1 MDKEYIKQIANYIID
16 NHTISD
22 AAAHFSKSTSSIKK
36 YLAKIRNESDARYD
50 QILAEKLRLAQAK
63 KILEGQK
70 KGGTISKRGKTY
82 EQFTARMYAE
92 AYLSGMTIRKLSE
105 LSGIPKSTLDEMT
118 RGIKDEEL
126 QKKIDD
132 YVTEKNID
140 VIDRIDK
147 EQWKR

>member
-1 MDKEYIKQIANYIID
+1 MEQNYIRQVAEYVIAD
-16 NHTISD
+16 HTIEET
-22 AAAHFSKSTSSIKK
+22 ATHFNKSTSSIKK
-36 YLAKIRNESDARYD
+36 YLAKVRNESDASYD

-82 EQFTARMYAE
+82 EEFTARMYAE

-105 LSGIPKSTLDEMT
+105 LSGIPKSTLDEMI

-147 EQWKR
+147 ERWKR